1 MLQAM
6 LLQEN
11 YVTFIHNVTHKIKF
25 RSSIFEVFTIIANQC
40 HRSLKWDVSQ
50 AECSCSS
57 CALSPILCI
66 GSLFDLS
73 NHLLTFQP
81 LGQNKGSLT
90 LGISS
95 MEIVSLKEFNLA
107 FALHFFSSFL

>member
-1 MLQAM
+1 MS
-6 LLQEN
+6 
-11 YVTFIHNVTHKIKF
+11 HIK
-25 RSSIFEVFTIIANQC
+25 SNLVFTIIANQC

-57 CALSPILCI
+57 CALSSILCI
-66 GSLFDLS
+66 GSFDLS

-107 FALHFFSSFL
+107 FSLLFFSSFL